1 MSHVPS
7 TSNSIS
13 NRLESH
19 PREVD
24 GDRMDSSTL
33 ERLRAELAI
42 REHGDSGWSR
52 RRDRVR
58 SWHAAQG
65 LAEDGVEGRSE
76 IDGDA
81 GMVSVAGQEEP
92 EGVDR
97 PTISGA
103 VERLPT
109 GWMRSGTGDEASS
122 TIDDAIGGGLV
133 VHGIHEWL
141 GDAMPGP
148 DPRIDA
154 SSRSR
159 RDPSREAW
167 RPVLGPV
174 CSFLHGLRGLRR
186 SQGRPRP
193 AVAWIGRRCRPT
205 IWSLCADRWSGGMEA
220 CAGTDLAVSSL
231 MIVPPGDSA
240 TDRRW
245 AVERA
250 IRCQGVDV
258 AVVDARGFTLLD
270 TRRLQIAMGVRHDAG
285 GSAVSVMLLRPPSDR
300 GIRSSATTRWIVHPA
315 CSDSPGHAAVSLV
328 RVRMPQAVGME
339 AIDVGSPLAATSD
352 SPWEDDSASRPDAP
366 VESRDPLVHLDA
378 PRAVPPPRDGGHVI
392 HVPCLVQ
399 RPEDASFGSAT
410 TSHEVRDDPLPDLR
424 LGSGPPS
431 PSSAYEAA
439 RRGGEAGFR
448 DIPER
453 PHGDPDARPQACLS
467 DEHASESR
475 IPDEG
480 RAPSDGCPSDGSVG
494 MLFPE
499 IGIPS
504 RRRRLASGDR
514 LRGAPR
520 PSGGGGSLFDRE

>member
-1 MSHVPS
+1 
-7 TSNSIS
+7 
-13 NRLESH
+13 
-19 PREVD
+19 
-24 GDRMDSSTL
+24 MDSSTL

-65 LAEDGVEGRSE
+65 LAEDGLEDRSG

-81 GMVSVAGQEEP
+81 EGAPAAREEEP
-92 EGVDR
+92 DGIDR
-97 PTISGA
+97 PTIPGP

-109 GWMRSGTGDEASS
+109 GWMRSGTGDHASLA
-122 TIDDAIGGGLV
+122 IDDAIGGGLV

-148 DPRIDA
+148 DPRIEA
-154 SSRSR
+154 SVRSR
-159 RDPSREAW
+159 REPIREAW

-174 CSFLHGLRGLRR
+174 CSFLHGLQAVRR
-186 SQGRPRP
+186 SQGRPGP

-205 IWSLCADRWSGGMEA
+205 IWSLCADRWSNGTEA

-231 MIVPPGDSA
+231 MIVPPDDSA

-250 IRCQGVDV
+250 IRCHGVDV

-270 TRRLQIAMGVRHDAG
+270 TRRLQVAMGVRRDTG

-315 CSDSPGHAAVSLV
+315 CSDSPGHASVSLV

-339 AIDVGSPLAATSD
+339 AIDVGSPLLATSD
-352 SPWEDDSASRPDAP
+352 SPWEDDSTSRPDAP
-366 VESRDPLVHLDA
+366 VESRDPQVHLEMPQADS
-378 PRAVPPPRDGGHVI
+378 PPRDGGHVI
-392 HVPCLVQ
+392 HVPCLAQ
-399 RPEDASFGSAT
+399 RPEGAPFGSAA
-410 TSHEVRDDPLPDLR
+410 TSHAIRDDSLPDLR
-424 LGSGPPS
+424 LGPGSSPPPS
-431 PSSAYEAA
+431 ASEAT
-439 RRGGEAGFR
+439 RGGVAAGFR
-448 DIPER
+448 DIPGR
-453 PHGDPDARPQACLS
+453 PDGDPDARPQARLS
-467 DEHASESR
+467 DEHASGSR
-475 IPDEG
+475 IPDQVED
-480 RAPSDGCPSDGSVG
+480 PPDGCPPDGPVG

-499 IGIPS
+499 IGIPP
-504 RRRRLASGDR
+504 RRRRITSGDR
-514 LRGAPR
+514 LRGATR
-520 PSGGGGSLFDRE
+520 PSSGGGSLFDRE